1 MATALVNGR
10 VLQVDGFVSG
20 LAVVL
25 EGARIAAVVPE
36 REARG
41 SARVDLGGGL
51 LLPGFIDVQVN
62 GGGGVLFNDSRDV
75 DTIRRIGAAHRQF
88 GTTGFLPTLIS
99 DDLRVVEEAM
109 RAADAAIQARVPGV
123 LGIHVEGPFLNETRK
138 GVHDASWFR
147 ELDQGGIRLLTS
159 LRHGR
164 TLVTLAPEM
173 TTPGFIDEL
182 AAAGVIVCA
191 GHTDAS
197 YEETREALKHG
208 LAGFT
213 HLFNAMSQ
221 LTSRRPGA
229 VGAALEDQESWCGII
244 VDGQHVDPAVLRIAL
259 RCKRRDRFMLVTDA
273 MPSVGTSQKQFI
285 LQGREIVGRRCGLR
299 GCRREPRRLA
309 HGHGGRGQKRR
320 ADAGGRL
327 AGGSAHG
334 QRPSSGIPRA
344 GRRGGPHRAGPARQ
358 PRACRRP
365 ARRARDLDRRR
376 GQRPAQP
383 LTSGRASTNSAMR
396 RRVRSSGR
404 RPLPPPRLSAMWR
417 ALLVAGVTT
426 VTAG

>member
-10 VLQVDGFVSG
+10 VLQDDGFVGG

-285 LQGREIVGRRCGLR
+285 LQGREMSVDGAACVDADGNLAGSHMDMAGAVRNAVQMLGVGLPEAVRMASAHPAEFLGLGGEVGRIAPGLR
-299 GCRREPRRLA
+299 ANLVLADDQLAVRETWID
-309 HGHGGRGQKRR
+309 GE
-320 ADAGGRL
+320 DSGRL
-327 AGGSAHG
+327 S
-334 QRPSSGIPRA
+334 R
-344 GRRGGPHRAGPARQ
+344 
-358 PRACRRP
+358 
-365 ARRARDLDRRR
+365 
-376 GQRPAQP
+376 
-383 LTSGRASTNSAMR
+383 
-396 RRVRSSGR
+396 
-404 RPLPPPRLSAMWR
+404 
-417 ALLVAGVTT
+417 
-426 VTAG
+426 